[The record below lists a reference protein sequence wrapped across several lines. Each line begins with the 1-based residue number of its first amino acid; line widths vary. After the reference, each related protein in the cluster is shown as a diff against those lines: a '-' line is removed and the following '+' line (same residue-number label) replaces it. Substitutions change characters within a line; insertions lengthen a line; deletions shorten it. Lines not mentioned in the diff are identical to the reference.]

1 MNVFQISDVLEF
13 AVRIEEDGEKFYRS
27 AVQIAADTEI
37 KGLFT
42 FLADIELKHKKV
54 FEDMLASLG
63 AYTPAETYPGEYLTY
78 LHEYIDDKVI
88 FRGDLKGTVS
98 SEIKDTVSAINFGL
112 QRELDSIIFYQET
125 KRFVPESKHGLVDK
139 IIEEEREHFA
149 LLSRLKGKYTPEAR

>member
-1 MNVFQISDVLEF
+1 
-13 AVRIEEDGEKFYRS
+13 
-27 AVQIAADTEI
+27 VQVATDTEV

-42 FLADIELKHKKV
+42 FLADIEMAHKKV
-54 FEDMLASLG
+54 FQGMLATLG
-63 AYTPAETYPGEYLTY
+63 AYVPAETYPGEYLAY
-78 LHEYIDDKVI
+78 LREYIDDKVI

-125 KRFVPESKHGLVDK
+125 KRFVPENKHGLVDK

-149 LLSRLKGKYTPEAR
+149 MLSRLKGRYSAAAR